1 MCAVLNRKFH
11 TSENSHPYDPSSP
24 SCLFQCVT
32 VANWRTSGFPGAV
45 YYLKS
50 YLAGRWDAPPPPHTQ
65 ISDLNEQVYTN
76 RFHEDQVIMSCVFF
90 TKACP
95 YYAAITIRNTVGR
108 WDFGILSADKQHFVG
123 RLERLH

>member
-1 MCAVLNRKFH
+1 MTPVRPAVYFNA
-11 TSENSHPYDPSSP
+11 SH
-24 SCLFQCVT
+24 LL
-32 VANWRTSGFPGAV
+32 NWRTSGLPGAV
-45 YYLKS
+45 YYLKI
-50 YLAGRWDAPPPPHTQ
+50 YLAGRGDAHTHTR

-108 WDFGILSADKQHFVG
+108 
-123 RLERLH
+123 

>member
-24 SCLFQCVT
+24 GCLFQCVT
-32 VANWRTSGFPGAV
+32 FAKLAHLWFTGSSIL
-45 YYLKS
+45 LKK
-50 YLAGRWDAPPPPHTQ
+50 LLGGEGDAHTHTR

-95 YYAAITIRNTVGR
+95 YYAALTIRNTVGR
-108 WDFGILSADKQHFVG
+108 
-123 RLERLH
+123 

>member
-1 MCAVLNRKFH
+1 M
-11 TSENSHPYDPSSP
+11 
-24 SCLFQCVT
+24 
-32 VANWRTSGFPGAV
+32 
-45 YYLKS
+45 
-50 YLAGRWDAPPPPHTQ
+50 PPPTHTHTR

-108 WDFGILSADKQHFVG
+108 
-123 RLERLH
+123 